1 MIYYVCMH
9 NPDEFVRHALQVGM
23 DGLCPGIRVG
33 KERIH
38 GDDGKEVYPVE
49 AMSLDALECW
59 ILDVNAE
66 CRRQCVHR
74 VTMAVEE
81 SKEPSSF

>member
-1 MIYYVCMH
+1 MIYYVCIH
-9 NPDEFVRHALQVGM
+9 NPDEFVHQALQVGM

-33 KERIH
+33 KEVV
-38 GDDGKEVYPVE
+38 GEDNGKEVYPVE

-74 VTMAVEE
+74 VTMALEE
-81 SKEPSSF
+81 SKGRNSF

>member
-1 MIYYVCMH
+1 MNYYICVH
-9 NPDEFVRHALQVGM
+9 NPDEFVRQALRVGM

-33 KERIH
+33 KERAC

-49 AMSLDALECW
+49 AISLDALLCW

-66 CRRQCVHR
+66 CQRQCVHQIR
-74 VTMAVEE
+74 VPPDAQT
-81 SKEPSSF
+81 PDP